1 MKGKEEEEHR
11 VWMRLYSGTR
21 GRRDISLRIDFVS
34 SIKSG
39 IESEPRE
46 GESSR

>member
-21 GRRDISLRIDFVS
+21 EIYLYVLI
-34 SIKSG
+34 
-39 IESEPRE
+39 
-46 GESSR
+46 SSRALNPE